1 MPGGSLE
8 AMGFGQQTG
17 KVLRGKIMHGFR
29 IVATGMHHAFIGID
43 NLFFENHSIIPT
55 FACEIA
61 TVAIIVLKN

>member
-8 AMGFGQQTG
+8 AVGFGQQTG
-17 KVLRGKIMHGFR
+17 KVFRGKIMHGFG
-29 IVATGMHHAFIGID
+29 IIATGMHHALIGID
-43 NLFFENHSIIPT
+43 DLLFENHSIIPT